1 MLRIVQPV
9 LLVAFLTAA
18 IPARSQTVPMVP
30 LFPMFCAIALIED
43 YGTENP
49 TIIVRNACEDTVDWV
64 ACLRDGDMST
74 SNIYEGTL
82 EPAEEAYIDVTMI
95 SQGYGDKLNFL
106 GIAKYQGQELP
117 IPEC

>member
-18 IPARSQTVPMVP
+18 IPARSQTVPLMP
-30 LFPMFCAIALIED
+30 LFPRFCVIALIED

-49 TIIVRNACEDTVDWV
+49 SIIVRSACEETVDWV
-64 ACLRDGDMST
+64 VCLRDGDMST

-82 EPAEEAYIDVTMI
+82 EPAEEAYIDITVI
-95 SQGYGDKLNFL
+95 SQGNGDKLNISGF
-106 GIAKYQGQELP
+106 ANYQGQELP